1 MAHIWGLQ
9 ALNCRTISLVGVGV
23 MVTHGLMAGF
33 LATAAV
39 AESIAPDGQ
48 LSTTV
53 QQREPNQWTIEGGDR
68 AGSNLFH
75 SFQQFSI
82 PTGGLAHFNN
92 AADVANIF
100 ARVTGGQQSLL
111 DGTLR
116 ANGAA
121 NLFLLNPAGIL
132 FGPNARLDLG
142 GSFFAST
149 ADRLV
154 FADGLSFG
162 INDPAGRPLL
172 SMSVPVGLQ
181 YGSAP
186 GAIRVEA
193 RSADPKAPTGLEVK
207 PGQAIGLFGGAIE
220 LDGGVL
226 IAPRGR
232 LQLIASNPDSTLT
245 FNPSNASVATVQTSN
260 SNTTNDSQSAIQAS
274 SILLV
279 NKALLEVRDPVQ
291 GGTVQLDGHNITLA
305 SGSKVFAGVIPS
317 DLEDGS
323 EANSTNSDLAVLA
336 TLPISGDII
345 ARATDTITLDGGFTF
360 FSNGVDPDSVGNAGN
375 TTLNARLIQLSNG
388 GRVYTGTEG
397 LGNAGNL
404 SLTADRL
411 TVTGASSKPY
421 LFSSVLNLA
430 ETSGLGN
437 GGRIDIQVN
446 SIYMTDGGS
455 IRANTSGQGNAGRIT
470 IRATGDILIERV
482 DIRPEIE
489 VDRDPSGIYSR
500 STENSTGN
508 GGTIDL
514 QARSLTLRDGGFI
527 NANTLGSGNAGSL
540 LINVSEAINISG
552 VGQLEETLIFSE
564 TERLVFQ
571 QSSGLYSSVSRTGTG
586 EGGNIQV
593 NTNALSVLEGG
604 LIITRTNGR
613 GNAGNIRIFVPGPV
627 IVDGVGPDLSAS
639 AILSSAERGS
649 RGSGGTIRVEAQS
662 LTVSNGAVINTQTF
676 SNQDAGSIVLEAD
689 RLSFLNGGQAIATTQ
704 SAGRAGDITIQANEV
719 VVAGLDPRFAERQ
732 ALFENSVDNNI
743 IGQNLGSFS
752 GIFVGADV
760 ESTGEGGSLDIQAGS
775 LTLQPGTT
783 LAVGSSGSGAAGR
796 MRLVVDQLQMNNGH
810 LSAETRSGAFGGIQ
824 IDSQGIELRER
835 SLISTNAQES
845 ATGGNIVIDT
855 DTLVAL
861 ENSDISANSV
871 NSFGG
876 RVNLRAQGVFGTAF
890 REALTDR
897 SDITASSARGP
908 EFSGTVQLEVLNP
921 DPARGAIALPTAVGV
936 PPKPTSPCGP
946 RSDPRAIEFF
956 ALGRAGQAPNPI
968 EAATLEAMPFTAD
981 LRPIAPTTTAK
992 AEATPPLREPIL
1004 EATHWQRTEAGQIQL
1019 MAGAPVQWTG
1029 GESSCRWG
1037 TEP

>member
-9 ALNCRTISLVGVGV
+9 GLNCRTISLVGVGV
-23 MVTHGLMAGF
+23 MLTHGLMAGF

-100 ARVTGGQQSLL
+100 ARVTGGQRSLL

-162 INDPAGRPLL
+162 VNDAAGRPLL
-172 SMSVPVGLQ
+172 SMSVPMGLQ
-181 YGSAP
+181 YGAAP
-186 GAIRVEA
+186 GPIRVEA
-193 RSADPKAPTGLEVK
+193 RSLDPTATLPTGLEVK
-207 PGQAIGLFGGAIE
+207 PGQAIGLFGGAIK

-232 LQLIASNPDSTLT
+232 LQLIASPPDATLA
-245 FNPSNASVATVQTSN
+245 FNTPIATIQATNFGSIGTGQAVISPSN
-260 SNTTNDSQSAIQAS
+260 
-274 SILLV
+274 ILLT
-279 NKALLEVRDPVQ
+279 NKALLDVRDLTQ
-291 GGTVQLDGHNITLA
+291 GGTVELDGHNILLN
-305 SGSKVFAGVIPS
+305 SGSQIFAGVRAPESVDGVEPS
-317 DLEDGS
+317 SIAADQVPLH
-323 EANSTNSDLAVLA
+323 
-336 TLPISGDII
+336 TLPISGDIR
-345 ARATDTITLDGGFTF
+345 ARATDTITLDGGLTF
-360 FSNGVDPDSVGNAGN
+360 FSNAVDPNAMGNAGN
-375 TTLNARLIQLSNG
+375 TTVQAQSIQLSNG
-388 GRVYTGTEG
+388 GRIYTGTEG
-397 LGNAGNL
+397 VGNAGNL
-404 SLTADRL
+404 KIIADQL
-411 TVTGASSKPY
+411 MVAGSSENPFLY
-421 LFSSVLNLA
+421 SGILNLA
-430 ETSGLGN
+430 EVSGTGD
-437 GGRIDIQVN
+437 GGLIDIQVG
-446 SIYMTDGGS
+446 SIHLLDGGS
-455 IRANTSGQGNAGRIT
+455 IRANTAGLGNAGRIM
-470 IRATGDILIERV
+470 IRATGDVLIEGV
-482 DIRPEIE
+482 DTRFGD
-489 VDRDPSGIYSR
+489 VDRESSGIYSR
-500 STENSTGN
+500 SAEDSTGN

-514 QARSLTLRDGGFI
+514 QARSLTLRDGGFMT
-527 NANTLGSGNAGSL
+527 ATTRGTGNAGNL
-540 LINVSEAINISG
+540 LIHVTDGITISG
-552 VGQLEETLIFSE
+552 VSQLDEVLVFPENEILI
-564 TERLVFQ
+564 FQ
-571 QSSGLYSSVSRTGTG
+571 QSSGLYSSASRTSKG
-586 EGGNIQV
+586 EGGNIQIS
-593 NTNALSVLEGG
+593 AGSLSIDRGG
-604 LIITRTNGR
+604 LIITRTDGG
-613 GNAGNIRIFVPGPV
+613 GNAGSIRIQVAGDMV
-627 IVDGVGPDLSAS
+627 IDGVGPDLSSS
-639 AILSSAERGS
+639 AIISSSEGKSLGRG
-649 RGSGGTIRVEAQS
+649 GSIQVEAQS
-662 LTVSNGAVINTQTF
+662 LTVSNGAVINTQTLT
-676 SNQDAGSIVLEAD
+676 NQDAGSITLTVN
-689 RLSFLNGGQAIATTQ
+689 RLSFLSGGQAIATTTK
-704 SAGRAGDITIQANEV
+704 AGHAGDITISADQVLVE
-719 VVAGLDPRFAERQ
+719 GFDPRFAVRQ
-732 ALFENSVDNNI
+732 ELFSENVV
-743 IGQNLGSFS
+743 GRNLGSFS
-752 GIFVGADV
+752 GVFVGADV

-835 SLISTNAQES
+835 SLISTNAQGE

-861 ENSDISANSV
+861 ENSDIAANSV

-946 RSDPRAIEFF
+946 RSDPGAIEFF

-968 EAATLEAMPFTAD
+968 EAATLETMPFAAD
-981 LRPIAPTTTAK
+981 LRPIAPTTTAQ
-992 AEATPPLREPIL
+992 AETTSPLREPIL
-1004 EATHWQRTEAGQIQL
+1004 EATHWQRTETGQIQL
-1019 MAGAPVQWTG
+1019 VAAAPVQWAG
-1029 GESSCRWG
+1029 FDSSCRWG
-1037 TEP
+1037 AEP

>member
-100 ARVTGGQQSLL
+100 ARVTGGQRSLL

-162 INDPAGRPLL
+162 VNDPAGRPLL

-193 RSADPKAPTGLEVK
+193 RSADPKAPTGLEVQ

-232 LQLIASNPDSTLT
+232 LQLIASPPNATLALNT
-245 FNPSNASVATVQTSN
+245 PIAT
-260 SNTTNDSQSAIQAS
+260 IQATNSGSIGNGQAVTSPS
-274 SILLV
+274 SILLT
-279 NKALLEVRDPVQ
+279 NKALLDVRDPVQ
-291 GGTVQLDGHNITLA
+291 GGTVELDGHNILLN
-305 SGSKVFAGVIPS
+305 SSSQVFAGVRAPASVDSVEHSSITADQVP
-317 DLEDGS
+317 L
-323 EANSTNSDLAVLA
+323 NN
-336 TLPISGDII
+336 LPISGDIR
-345 ARATDTITLDGGFTF
+345 ARATDTITLDGGLTF
-360 FSNGVDPDSVGNAGN
+360 FSNAVDPDAMGNAGN
-375 TTLNARLIQLSNG
+375 TIIQARLVQLLNG

-397 LGNAGNL
+397 VGNAGNL
-404 SLTADRL
+404 RIIGDRL
-411 TVTGASSKPY
+411 TVSGASENPFLYSGI
-421 LFSSVLNLA
+421 LNLA
-430 ETSGLGN
+430 EVSGTGN
-437 GGRIDIQVN
+437 GGLIDIQVD
-446 SIYMTDGGS
+446 SIHLADGGS
-455 IRANTSGQGNAGRIT
+455 IRANTAGQGNAGRIT
-470 IRATGDILIERV
+470 IRATGDVVIERV
-482 DIRPEIE
+482 DARAGD
-489 VDRDPSGIYSR
+489 VDRESSGIYSR
-500 STENSTGN
+500 SAENSTGN

-514 QARSLTLRDGGFI
+514 QARSLTLRDGGFMT
-527 NANTLGSGNAGSL
+527 ATTRGTGNAGNL
-540 LINVSEAINISG
+540 LIHVSDGITVSG
-552 VGQLEETLIFSE
+552 VSQLDEVIVFSE
-564 TERLVFQ
+564 NEKLIFQ
-571 QSSGLYSSVSRTGTG
+571 QSSGLYSSASRTSKG
-586 EGGNIQV
+586 EGGNIQISAGSLLV
-593 NTNALSVLEGG
+593 NHGG
-604 LIITRTNGR
+604 LIITRTDGG
-613 GNAGNIRIFVPGPV
+613 GNAGSIRIQVARDV
-627 IVDGVGPDLSAS
+627 TIDGVGPDLSSS
-639 AILSSAERGS
+639 AIISSSEGNSLGRG
-649 RGSGGTIRVEAQS
+649 GSIQVEAQS
-662 LTVSNGAVINTQTF
+662 LTVSNGAVINTQTLT
-676 SNQDAGSIVLEAD
+676 NQDAGSINLVTD
-689 RLSFLNGGQAIATTQ
+689 HLSFLNGGQAIATTTK
-704 SAGRAGDITIQANEV
+704 AGHAGDITISADQVLVE
-719 VVAGLDPRFAERQ
+719 GFDPRFSVRQ
-732 ALFENSVDNNI
+732 ELFSENVV
-743 IGQNLGSFS
+743 GRNLGSFS

-760 ESTGEGGSLDIQAGS
+760 ESTGEGGSLNIQAREIN
-775 LTLQPGTT
+775 LQSGTT
-783 LAVGSSGSGAAGR
+783 LAVGSAGTGAAGR
-796 MRLVVDQLQMNNGH
+796 MGLAVDRLQMTGAH

-824 IDSQGIELRER
+824 IDSQGVELRDR
-835 SLISTNAQES
+835 SLISTNAQGS

-871 NSFGG
+871 DSFGG

-921 DPARGAIALPTAVGV
+921 DPARGVIALPSDVGV
-936 PPKPTSPCGP
+936 PPEPTSPCGP

-968 EAATLEAMPFTAD
+968 EAAPLEAMPFTAD

-992 AEATPPLREPIL
+992 AAATPPLREPIL

-1019 MAGAPVQWTG
+1019 MAGAPVQWAG

-1037 TEP
+1037 AEP

>member
-1 MAHIWGLQ
+1 
-9 ALNCRTISLVGVGV
+9 
-23 MVTHGLMAGF
+23 MVLTF
-33 LATAAV
+33 AV
-39 AESIAPDGQ
+39 VACPAIANPVSPDGS
-48 LSTTV
+48 LSTQVV
-53 QQREPNQWTIEGGDR
+53 QPEANRWTIEGGDR

-75 SFQQFSI
+75 SFQEFSI
-82 PTGGLAHFNN
+82 PTGGGVHFNN
-92 AADVANIF
+92 AADVVNIF
-100 ARVTGGQQSLL
+100 SRVTGGERSTIDGLL
-111 DGTLR
+111 S
-116 ANGAA
+116 ANGGA

-132 FGPNARLDLG
+132 FGPNARLNLG

-162 INDPAGRPLL
+162 VDAAAGRPLL
-172 SMSVPVGLQ
+172 SMSVPAGLQ

-186 GAIRVEA
+186 GPIRVEA
-193 RSADPKAPTGLEVK
+193 RSLDPTATTPTGLQVQ

-226 IAPRGR
+226 TAPRGR

-245 FNPSNASVATVQTSN
+245 FNPFNASVATVQTSN
-260 SNTTNDSQSAIQAS
+260 SSAINGHQAAIQPS
-274 SILLV
+274 SILLA

-291 GGTVQLDGHNITLA
+291 GGTVQLDGHNITLT

-317 DLEDGS
+317 AS
-323 EANSTNSDLAVLA
+323 ENSSKANATNPDLAVLA
-336 TLPISGDII
+336 TLPTSGDII
-345 ARATDTITLDGGFTF
+345 ARATDTITLDGGLTF
-360 FSNGVDPDSVGNAGN
+360 FSNGVDPGATGNAGN
-375 TTLNARLIQLSNG
+375 STLNARLIQLSNG
-388 GRVYTGTEG
+388 ARVYTGTEG
-397 LGNAGNL
+397 SGNAGNL

-411 TVTGASSKPY
+411 TVTGASQKPY
-421 LFSSVLNLA
+421 LFSGLLNLA

-482 DIRPEIE
+482 DTRPEIE

-540 LINVSEAINISG
+540 LINVSEDINISG
-552 VGQLEETLIFSE
+552 VGQLEETLVFSE
-564 TERLVFQ
+564 TEKLVFQ

-593 NTNALSVLEGG
+593 NTNSLSVLEGG

-613 GNAGNIRIFVPGPV
+613 GNAGNIRIRVPGPV
-627 IVDGVGPDLSAS
+627 IVDGAGPDLSAS

-649 RGSGGTIRVEAQS
+649 RGRGGTIRVEAQS

-676 SNQDAGSIVLEAD
+676 SNRDAGSIVLEAD

-719 VVAGLDPRFAERQ
+719 VVAGLDPLFAERQ
-732 ALFENSVDNNI
+732 KLFENSVDNNI

-752 GIFVGADV
+752 GVFVGADV
-760 ESTGEGGSLDIQAGS
+760 ESTGEGGSLDVQARS

-835 SLISTNAQES
+835 SLISTNAQGA
-845 ATGGNIVIDT
+845 ATGGNIVINT
-855 DTLVAL
+855 DTLAAL

-871 NSFGG
+871 SSFGG

-890 REALTDR
+890 RNAPTDR

-908 EFSGTVQLEVLNP
+908 EFSGTVQLDVLNP
-921 DPARGAIALPTAVGV
+921 DPAQGAIALPSDVGV
-936 PPKPTSPCGP
+936 PPEPNQTCGP
-946 RSDPRAIEFF
+946 VDRPEQIGFF
-956 ALGRAGQAPNPI
+956 PLGRAGRQPTPVESAEFDPGG
-968 EAATLEAMPFTAD
+968 FWAD
-981 LRPIAPTTTAK
+981 LRPITPSTTTTAPRPPI
-992 AEATPPLREPIL
+992 AVAPVEATGWQTADDGRLVLVATGAAPI
-1004 EATHWQRTEAGQIQL
+1004 TVGQPIEGRGCWP
-1019 MAGAPVQWTG
+1019 M
-1029 GESSCRWG
+1029 GER
-1037 TEP
+1037 

>member
-1 MAHIWGLQ
+1 
-9 ALNCRTISLVGVGV
+9 
-23 MVTHGLMAGF
+23 
-33 LATAAV
+33 
-39 AESIAPDGQ
+39 
-48 LSTTV
+48 
-53 QQREPNQWTIEGGDR
+53 
-68 AGSNLFH
+68 
-75 SFQQFSI
+75 
-82 PTGGLAHFNN
+82 
-92 AADVANIF
+92 
-100 ARVTGGQQSLL
+100 
-111 DGTLR
+111 
-116 ANGAA
+116 
-121 NLFLLNPAGIL
+121 
-132 FGPNARLDLG
+132 
-142 GSFFAST
+142 
-149 ADRLV
+149 
-154 FADGLSFG
+154 
-162 INDPAGRPLL
+162 
-172 SMSVPVGLQ
+172 
-181 YGSAP
+181 
-186 GAIRVEA
+186 VEA
-193 RSADPKAPTGLEVK
+193 RSLDPTATVPTGLEVK
-207 PGQAIGLFGGAIE
+207 PSQAIGLFGGAIE

-226 IAPRGR
+226 IAPRGH
-232 LQLIASNPDSTLT
+232 LQLIASNPDATLA
-245 FNPSNASVATVQTSN
+245 FNAPIATIQATNSGSIGTGQAAISPSN
-260 SNTTNDSQSAIQAS
+260 
-274 SILLV
+274 ILLT
-279 NKALLEVRDPVQ
+279 NKALLDVRDPVQ
-291 GGTVQLDGHNITLA
+291 GGTVQLDGHNITLT

-317 DLEDGS
+317 SLEKNS
-323 EANSTNSDLAVLA
+323 ELSVTNLDPTILA
-336 TLPISGDII
+336 TLPTSGDII
-345 ARATDTITLDGGFTF
+345 ARATDTITLDGGLTF

-375 TTLNARLIQLSNG
+375 TTLNAQLIQLSNG

-404 SLTADRL
+404 SLTADKL

-421 LFSSVLNLA
+421 LFSGVLNLA

-704 SAGRAGDITIQANEV
+704 SAGRAGDITIQANEM
-719 VVAGLDPRFAERQ
+719 VVAGLDPLFSERQ
-732 ALFENSVDNNI
+732 KLFENSVDNNI

-760 ESTGEGGSLDIQAGS
+760 ESTGEGGSLDIQAAS

-835 SLISTNAQES
+835 SLISTNAQGE

-861 ENSDISANSV
+861 ENSDIAANSV

-890 REALTDR
+890 RNAPTDR

-946 RSDPRAIEFF
+946 RSDPGAIEFF

-968 EAATLEAMPFTAD
+968 ETATLETMPFAAD
-981 LRPIAPTTTAK
+981 LRPIAPTTTAQ
-992 AEATPPLREPIL
+992 AETTPPLREPIL
-1004 EATHWQRTEAGQIQL
+1004 EATHWQRTETGQIQL
-1019 MAGAPVQWTG
+1019 VAAAPVQWAG
-1029 GESSCRWG
+1029 FDSGCRWG
-1037 TEP
+1037 AEP